1 MRNSGFLYKI
11 HSMEK
16 ANDYILIAEGDYE
29 TVDEAKRALAAP
41 FLEEYIER
49 TGKFRFE
56 DYDLIQVAGGISLG
70 DLEIAEIDDFLF
82 EISLRSSPKML
93 KLHKAEQIADVLR
106 RQLVFDEIRIE
117 PLE

>member
-1 MRNSGFLYKI
+1 MQKNSEYC
-11 HSMEK
+11 
-16 ANDYILIAEGDYE
+16 LIAEGDYE

-41 FLEEYIER
+41 FLEEFVEK

-56 DYDLIQVAGGISLG
+56 DYDLIQVVGGISLS

-82 EISLRSSPKML
+82 EISLRSSPKIL
-93 KLHKAEQIADVLR
+93 KLHKAQ
-106 RQLVFDEIRIE
+106 QLAETLERELIFDEIKVE

>member
-1 MRNSGFLYKI
+1 
-11 HSMEK
+11 MEK
-16 ANDYILIAEGDYE
+16 ASEYILIVEGDYE

-49 TGKFRFE
+49 TGKFRFD
-56 DYDLIQVAGGISLG
+56 DYELIQVTGGITLA
-70 DLEIAEIDDFLF
+70 DLEIAAIDDFLF

-93 KLHKAEQIADVLR
+93 KLHKAEQIAEVLR
-106 RQLVFDEIRIE
+106 NQLIFDEIRVE

>member
-1 MRNSGFLYKI
+1 
-11 HSMEK
+11 MEK
-16 ANDYILIAEGDYE
+16 ASEYILIAEGDYE

-41 FLEEYIER
+41 FLEEFIET
-49 TGKFRFE
+49 TGKFRFD
-56 DYDLIQVAGGISLG
+56 DYDLIQVVGGISLG

-93 KLHKAEQIADVLR
+93 KLHKAEQLAEILR
-106 RQLVFDEIRIE
+106 QQLVFDEIRVE

>member
-1 MRNSGFLYKI
+1 
-11 HSMEK
+11 MEK
-16 ANDYILIAEGDYE
+16 ASEYVLIAEGDYE

-49 TGKFRFE
+49 TGRFRID
-56 DYDLIQVAGGISLG
+56 DYELIQVAGGISLA
-70 DLEIAEIDDFLF
+70 DLEIAEIDSFLF

-93 KLHKAEQIADVLR
+93 KLHKAREIADVLR

>member
-1 MRNSGFLYKI
+1 MQKNSEYC
-11 HSMEK
+11 
-16 ANDYILIAEGDYE
+16 LIAEGDYE

-41 FLEEYIER
+41 FLEEFVEK

-56 DYDLIQVAGGISLG
+56 DYDLIQVVGGISLS

-93 KLHKAEQIADVLR
+93 KFHKAQQLAETLER
-106 RQLVFDEIRIE
+106 ELVFDEIKVE